1 MDRRRRQEPSRIYT
15 EEQVRRVILSSG
27 ATIEGEVGTDF
38 LVFCPF
44 HPNFR
49 TPAGEVD
56 KEKGT
61 FFCFSCRH
69 ICSLTEYVEKVSG
82 KTFFQAERL
91 IKSMEQD
98 VDISALL
105 NKTLEVKPE
114 FVPFD
119 EVMVRRL
126 HAQAMESPR
135 ALRYF
140 EGRQINTSSMDKFLL
155 GYSDKQDM
163 VTVPV
168 HSPDGKILVG
178 FVGRSVEGK
187 EFKNTP
193 GLPKSKVLF
202 NLHRARKYD
211 SVFVVESSFDA
222 IRLDQ
227 NGLGAVATLGANVS
241 TQQLELMKKYFN
253 SVIVVA
259 DNDEAGKKMQERV
272 LTRLQNRAIIVS
284 LPTRFKDI
292 GDMTDSDIQQLN
304 NKTSDPLLS
313 INI

>member
-284 LPTRFKDI
+284 LPSRFKDI